1 MTQYECELLQFHE
14 WPFYFLYFKE
24 YIKYTPSINQVIMN
38 EPTPIRIRPKLY
50 QEIKDEMP
58 EIFADTTTWVN
69 YLVQVGYNYHM
80 GLDPC
85 GRLGKP
91 TDRKEKNKREV
102 LHIPYIEENR
112 INKEKNKKWIFK
124 ADQIHEELEFCKDL
138 IVKFWTEKSGAKS
151 EEAFKLLT
159 GHYGLLGIKRK
170 YGREDGEKAV
180 KEQLEE
186 AIANKWKSITLK
198 NYEAF
203 GRPKNA
209 DKEPVT
215 NHPAGRVFTAAGGF
229 E

>member
-1 MTQYECELLQFHE
+1 
-14 WPFYFLYFKE
+14 
-24 YIKYTPSINQVIMN
+24 MN

-69 YLVQVGYNYHM
+69 YLIRVGYNYHM

-91 TDRKEKNKREV
+91 TDRENKNERREV
-102 LHIPYIEENR
+102 LPSTNNISNISNI
-112 INKEKNKKWIFK
+112 INKEKTKNLSYKDFDKEKVIDEKLKPCEHLIIEFWKNKKGYRSEK
-124 ADQIHEELEFCKDL
+124 AFNLL
-138 IVKFWTEKSGAKS
+138 IGD
-151 EEAFKLLT
+151 
-159 GHYGLLGIKRK
+159 YGLLGIQKK
-170 YGREDGEKAV
+170 YGLQVVR
-180 KEQLEE
+180 EQLEE
-186 AIANKWKSITLK
+186 GIACKWASITLK
-198 NYEAF
+198 KYEMY

-215 NHPAGRVFTAAGGF
+215 NHPAGRLFKNGRFVD

>member
-1 MTQYECELLQFHE
+1 M
-14 WPFYFLYFKE
+14 
-24 YIKYTPSINQVIMN
+24 S

-91 TDRKEKNKREV
+91 TDRKEKRERREV
-102 LHIPYIEENR
+102 LPIPCIEENR
-112 INKEKNKKWIFK
+112 INKEKNKKWIFTEN
-124 ADQIHEELEFCKDL
+124 QIPEDLRFCKDL
-138 IVKFWTEKSGAKS
+138 IAKFWAVKSGAKS
-151 EEAFKLLT
+151 EEAFKLLI
-159 GHYGLLGIKRK
+159 GSKGLKGIATK
-170 YGREDGEKAV
+170 YGQGTGVNAV
-180 KEQLEE
+180 LDQLEE
-186 AIANKWKSITLK
+186 AIANKWQSITLK
-198 NYEAF
+198 NYEAY

-209 DKEPVT
+209 DKETVT
-215 NHPAGRVFTAAGGF
+215 NHPAGRVFTASGGF

>member
-1 MTQYECELLQFHE
+1 METQSVDMSKKLI
-14 WPFYFLYFKE
+14 E
-24 YIKYTPSINQVIMN
+24 YC
-38 EPTPIRIRPKLY
+38 KLY
-50 QEIKDEMP
+50 MSEWHTVKGFVHDMTLLGIETKYGHLTTYATMKKT
-58 EIFADTTTWVN
+58 DTN
-69 YLVQVGYNYHM
+69 
-80 GLDPC
+80 
-85 GRLGKP
+85 
-91 TDRKEKNKREV
+91 KEKRKKEGEV
-102 LHIPYIEENR
+102 FYTSIEENI
-112 INKEKNKKWIFK
+112 INKEKKKKWIFK

-138 IVKFWTEKSGAKS
+138 IVKFWAEKSGAKS

-159 GHYGLLGIKRK
+159 GHYGLLGIRRK
-170 YGREDGEKAV
+170 YGLKDGEKAV

-215 NHPAGRVFTAAGGF
+215 NHPAGRVFTAARGF